1 MALTKAELCDLL
13 YEKLGLNKREAKEFV
28 ESFFEE
34 ISMTLERGE
43 DVRLSGFGNF
53 QLRDKPQR
61 PGRNPKTGEAMPIH
75 ARRVTTFHASP
86 KLKLA
91 VESKGD
97 GSRS

>member
-1 MALTKAELCDLL
+1 MALTKAEFCDLL
-13 YEKLGLNKREAKEFV
+13 HEKLGLNKREAKEFI

-34 ISMTLERGE
+34 LGVILERGE

-53 QLRDKPQR
+53 QLRDQPQR

-91 VESKGD
+91 VESESD
-97 GSRS
+97 GSKS